1 MIQNE
6 ISYEKVIEWIE
17 KHKITIFFHLRNE
30 TSRSAK
36 IFRDMVIAK
45 DKLNLFVN
53 EDSERKKILIEVII
67 KKNIYYLLIFWDSW
81 SIFKLKLK

>member
-6 ISYEKVIEWIE
+6 KSYEKVIEWIE

-67 KKNIYYLLIFWDSW
+67 KKNIYCLLIF
-81 SIFKLKLK
+81 

>member
-17 KHKITIFFHLRNE
+17 KQKITIFFHLRNE
-30 TSRSAK
+30 TSGSAK
-36 IFRDMVIAK
+36 IFRDMVIAR

-67 KKNIYYLLIFWDSW
+67 KKNIYCLLIF
-81 SIFKLKLK
+81 